1 MAIKKML
8 RVTLRS
14 ANVETKGA
22 KLAMLYEIINLT
34 IDGDDYILLDQRAET
49 LGTFTRDLFENI
61 QVELWDVGEI
71 TLCTLRPGDPH
82 ATRAR

>member
-8 RVTLRS
+8 RVTPRS
-14 ANVETKGA
+14 ANVEAKGA
-22 KLAMLYEIINLT
+22 KLVMLYEIITLK
-34 IDGDDYILLDQRAET
+34 IDGDDYILLDQRGET

-71 TLCTLRPGDPH
+71 TLSAH
-82 ATRAR
+82 